1 MTPAAAP
8 PDQPPLPALRDD
20 LELLEGAPTPAGGRT
35 CLIYDPLR
43 HKYFVLGASEAEL
56 LAHWQ
61 CVPRDQFLHAT
72 SARLGRPLEEETL
85 SALIFFLHA
94 NHLVVPDETP
104 CPQHGDYGTTA
115 LAAQSRS
122 MTRSVWQ
129 HLVHSYLF
137 FRIPLVRPH
146 KFLVATRALARPFFS
161 PLFWFLIAL
170 SGGAGL
176 YLASRQWETFTA
188 TFLDFLSLEGLA
200 LFGLTA
206 VLIKVLHE
214 LGHAWTAER
223 YGVRVTTMGIAF
235 MVMMPLAYTDVTDAW
250 RLTDRGQRL
259 RIAAAGIAVE
269 LALACVATLAWAF
282 LPDGSMRSAAF
293 LTATTSWI
301 LTLAVNL
308 NPFMK
313 FDGYYLLSDGLG
325 LANLQARAFAL
336 GRWQIREW
344 LFGLRH
350 PRPDTLS
357 DRLAWRITLYAWG
370 VWIYRLMLFLGIAL
384 LVYHLFFKLLG
395 VTLFIIEIVWFI
407 ALPIFKEMRQWWVLR
422 REIMEARRVFV
433 TGVVIAAGLVVCAM
447 PIGWTITL
455 PAVIE
460 AQQAT
465 AIHPPRDGRIASWS
479 IAEGRRVRSGDVLAV
494 LDVPELRHRRAQAE
508 RALRLLDLRLARIAG
523 DGRELAE
530 RTTLERARVAR
541 QEELDGLERQISELI
556 VRAPHDGVLRDVSA
570 VLHVGAWAGS
580 QARLGR
586 VVHAGVLV
594 DKDAPATLVAAA
606 VSDNGRS
613 IVPAAPVVRA
623 YVNEDSLSR
632 VSGGAGGV
640 FVPDDPGRRG
650 RDVVVRHVA
659 QAGVRSLEIP
669 YLASLHGGTIPSER
683 DGDDHIRPR
692 RAQHIVTLHVSAP
705 GDRNALSRALSDQPV
720 VRGVVRLEG
729 TPEPLYQSIWR
740 RVMQVLVRESGI

>member
-1 MTPAAAP
+1 MTPANVE
-8 PDQPPLPALRDD
+8 PDAPPLPDLRDD

-61 CVPRDQFLHAT
+61 AVPRDQFLHAT
-72 SARLGRPLEEETL
+72 SARLGRPLEDETL
-85 SALIFFLHA
+85 SALVFFLHA
-94 NHLVVPDETP
+94 NHLVVRDEAP
-104 CPQHGDYGTTA
+104 CPQHGDHGTTA
-115 LAAQSRS
+115 LAAQTQS
-122 MTRSVWQ
+122 MTRSPWQ

-146 KFLVATRALARPFFS
+146 KFLVATRFLARPFFS
-161 PLFWFLIAL
+161 PLLWLLVVL
-170 SGGAGL
+170 SGVGGL
-176 YLASRQWETFTA
+176 YLASRQWETFKA
-188 TFLDFLSLEGLA
+188 TFLDFLSLEGVA
-200 LFGLTA
+200 LFALTA

-269 LALACVATLAWAF
+269 LALACVATLAWVF
-282 LPDGSMRSAAF
+282 LPDGPMRSAAF

-336 GRWQIREW
+336 GRWQVREL
-344 LFGLRH
+344 LFGLGH

-357 DRLAWRITLYAWG
+357 DSLAWRITLYAWC
-370 VWIYRLMLFLGIAL
+370 VWIYRLVLFLGIAL

-407 ALPIFKEMRQWWVLR
+407 ALPICKEVRQWWVLR
-422 REIMEARRVFV
+422 REIMDARRVFV
-433 TGVVIAAGLVVCAM
+433 TGAVVAAGLAVCVV
-447 PIGWTITL
+447 PIGWTLTL
-455 PAVIE
+455 PAVVE
-460 AQQAT
+460 AERAI
-465 AIHPPRDGRIASWS
+465 AIHPPREGRIAEWS
-479 IAEGRRVRSGDVLAV
+479 IAEGRRVRVGDVLAV
-494 LDVPELRHRRAQAE
+494 LDVPDLRHRRAQT
-508 RALRLLDLRLARIAG
+508 RHALTLLDLRLARIAG
-523 DGRELAE
+523 DVRELAE
-530 RTTLERARVAR
+530 RTTLERERIAR
-541 QEELDGLERQISELI
+541 QEELDGLERQLDEL
-556 VRAPHDGVLRDVSA
+556 VLRAPHDGVVRDASA
-570 VLHVGAWAGS
+570 VLHVGAWVGS
-580 QARLGR
+580 QALLGR
-586 VVHAGVLV
+586 VVAAVPASDTDMSTAEIAGV
-594 DKDAPATLVAAA
+594 AAREDQ
-606 VSDNGRS
+606 SDPHGG
-613 IVPAAPVVRA
+613 PLVRA
-623 YVNEDSLSR
+623 YVNEDSLVR
-632 VSGGAGGV
+632 VSAGAQGA
-640 FVPDDPGRRG
+640 FVPDDPGRQVRA
-650 RDVVVRHVA
+650 VIVRHVA

-669 YLASLHGGTIPSER
+669 YLASVHGGAIPSER
-683 DGDDHIRPR
+683 DPDDRIRPR
-692 RAQHIVTLHVSAP
+692 RAQHVVTFQIKEQ
-705 GDRNALSRALSDQPV
+705 GDQNALSVAMRDQPV
-720 VRGVVRLEG
+720 VRGVVRLDG
-729 TPEPLYQSIWR
+729 VPEPLYRSVWR